1 MAKHLFGS
9 RAQQGAGAGSA
20 YIAVSFGVSGVL
32 TFAFQGLSTRFLGVQ
47 GYAPLALLWSATFLT
62 VQVLWVGATQ
72 TLGRYVAEREAQGK
86 NWGPVVAS
94 VRRWQISLAVVFV
107 LGALLASPAL
117 TSLFGNAWLTVAFIT
132 AGVLYSP
139 EYFRRGIFNGHR
151 QPLRLGVQIVAESAG
166 RVLVATVLLV
176 LGWGVFG
183 PALAIVL
190 APLIGVLAVR
200 PAPVPPPEREGER
213 FSTGHALQF
222 AGPVLACMAFAQA
235 LMNGGPI
242 LADLIGGTR
251 AQVSLFAA
259 ALIFTRIPQYVL
271 SPAIGALLPRASR
284 VLSTEGRRAFD
295 RFVARALGV
304 VGLVGVLMVAGTWMF
319 GGWGLR
325 LFAGAEFDAGRAV
338 LCALATMAAFYLLS
352 DALNQGLF
360 ALGHGRLAALGWF
373 VGLLASA
380 VCLTVLGVG
389 VVERVAYSLAL
400 GTSVAAVAQGTFYLM
415 TRPGATGR

>member
-1 MAKHLFGS
+1 MLNPFKA
-9 RAQQGAGAGSA
+9 RQGAGAGSA

-32 TFAFQGLSTRFLGVQ
+32 TFAFQGLATRFLGVQ

-86 NWGPVVAS
+86 DWGPVVAS
-94 VRRWQISLAVVFV
+94 VRRWQIGLAVVFV

-117 TSLFGNAWLTVAFIT
+117 TSLFGNAWLTVAFI
-132 AGVLYSP
+132 AAVVLYSP

-166 RVLVATVLLV
+166 RVLVAAVLLV

-200 PAPVPPPEREGER
+200 PAPVPPPEREGEQ

-222 AGPVLACMAFAQA
+222 AAPVLACMAFAQA

-284 VLSTEGRRAFD
+284 VLSTEGQAAFE
-295 RFVARALGV
+295 RFVLRALGI
-304 VGLVGVLMVAGTWMF
+304 VGLVGVLMIGGTWLF
-319 GGWGLR
+319 GEWGLR
-325 LFAGAEFDAGRAV
+325 LFAGEEFVVERVV
-338 LCALATMAAFYLLS
+338 LVALAAMAAFYLLS
-352 DALNQGLF
+352 ETVSQGLF
-360 ALGHGRLAALGWF
+360 ALGRGRLAALGWF
-373 VGLLASA
+373 AGLLACA
-380 VCLTVLGVG
+380 MCLATLGVG
-389 VVERVAYSLAL
+389 VVERVSYSLAL
-400 GTSVAAVAQGTFYLM
+400 GTFASATVQGVFYLALH
-415 TRPGATGR
+415 RRS

>member
-1 MAKHLFGS
+1 MLNPFKG
-9 RAQQGAGAGSA
+9 RQGAGTGSA

-32 TFAFQGLSTRFLGVQ
+32 TFAFQGLATRFLGVQ

-86 NWGPVVAS
+86 DWGPVVAS
-94 VRRWQISLAVVFV
+94 VRRWQIGLAVVFV

-117 TSLFGNAWLTVAFIT
+117 TSLFGNAWLTVAFI
-132 AGVLYSP
+132 AAVVLYSP

-166 RVLVATVLLV
+166 RVLVAAVLLV

-200 PAPVPPPEREGER
+200 PAPVPPPEREGEQ

-222 AGPVLACMAFAQA
+222 AAPVLACMAFAQA

-284 VLSTEGRRAFD
+284 VLSTEGQAAFE
-295 RFVARALGV
+295 RFVLRALGV
-304 VGLVGVLMVAGTWMF
+304 VGLVGVLMIGGTWLF
-319 GGWGLR
+319 GEWGLR
-325 LFAGAEFDAGRAV
+325 LFAGEEFVVERVV
-338 LCALATMAAFYLLS
+338 LVALAAMAAFYLLS
-352 DALNQGLF
+352 ETVSQGLF
-360 ALGHGRLAALGWF
+360 TLGRGRLAALGWF
-373 VGLLASA
+373 AGLLACA
-380 VCLTVLGVG
+380 MCLATLGIG
-389 VVERVAYSLAL
+389 VVERVSYSLAL
-400 GTSVAAVAQGTFYLM
+400 GTFASATVQGVFYLALH
-415 TRPGATGR
+415 RRS